1 LALLSLLTTG
11 VSALGI
17 SAGGFHT
24 CAVLNEGTVMCWGS
38 NSNGQLGIGSTTG
51 TLSPIAAHLGEGVL
65 QFHNWV
71 ASNTD
76 KQSAGEKSCTDK
88 DTSQYIAKLV
98 CKKQS
103 GKGESLALPLWVW
116 HWIIFG
122 EFAYDPFFL

>member
-1 LALLSLLTTG
+1 MHLCIHLTHYCLFLYLLINHLALLSLLTTG

-65 QFHNWV
+65 QFHN
-71 ASNTD
+71 
-76 KQSAGEKSCTDK
+76 
-88 DTSQYIAKLV
+88 
-98 CKKQS
+98 
-103 GKGESLALPLWVW
+103 
-116 HWIIFG
+116 
-122 EFAYDPFFL
+122 